1 MNLNGK
7 QQLEGQPEQIWDL
20 LQDPETLAS
29 IMPGCEEL
37 IQEGEDQYKGV
48 IKAKIGPV
56 SSTYNAGFKIEDKT
70 PPTSY
75 RLLVDGQGPG
85 GFVNGDVKIE
95 LEGNEEGTMLH
106 YSGTAKVGGKIASIG
121 QRLVESGAKL
131 IIKQGFKA
139 LRKEVSKKVSE
150 A

>member
-1 MNLNGK
+1 MDLKGE
-7 QQLEGQPEQIWDL
+7 QQLEGTPEQIWDL

-29 IMPGCEEL
+29 IMPGCKEL
-37 IQEGEDQYKGV
+37 IQDGEDQYKGV

-56 SSTYNAGFKIEDKT
+56 SSTYNAGFKLKDKN
-70 PPTSY
+70 PPNSY
-75 RLLVDGQGPG
+75 NLLVEGQGPG

-95 LEGNEEGTMLH
+95 LEGNDEGTMLH

-121 QRLVESGAKL
+121 QRLVESGAKI

-139 LRKEVSKKVSE
+139 LKKEVAKKVS
-150 A
+150 AA

>member
-1 MNLNGK
+1 MNLKGE
-7 QQLEGQPEQIWDL
+7 QQLEGNPEQIWDL

-37 IQEGEDQYKGV
+37 ILQGEDQYKGV

-56 SSTYNAGFKIEDKT
+56 SSTYNAEFKLEDKN
-70 PPTSY
+70 PPSSY
-75 RLLVDGQGPG
+75 RLLVEGQGPG
-85 GFVNGDVKIE
+85 GFVRGDVKIE
-95 LEGNEEGTMLH
+95 LEGNDEGTMLH
-106 YSGTAKVGGKIASIG
+106 YSGTANVGGKIASIG
-121 QRLVESGAKL
+121 QRLVESGAKI

-139 LRKEVSKKVSE
+139 LKKEVEKKVSQ